1 MELKLMKTK
10 VKVMSSLIK
19 LDRRKT
25 HTSGAL
31 AGSTN
36 WKKNFFETLL
46 ILSIDL
52 CPVCDIYQTGWDIIS
67 PSLLNCSENCLKF
80 SRWQVIFSPCCEQ
93 TTLDILVSILQSNCC
108 KYKFFSSTG
117 VSSSDENMQCNAII
131 RWPVV
136 LYHIPWHNSLL
147 ALKVVVAK
155 V

>member
-1 MELKLMKTK
+1 MKVCSGIMELKLMKTK

-36 WKKNFFETLL
+36 WKKNFFETFTYL

-67 PSLLNCSENCLKF
+67 PSLLNCLENCLKF

-108 KYKFFSSTG
+108 KCCKYKFFSSTG
-117 VSSSDENMQCNAII
+117 VSSCYKNIQHYCGG
-131 RWPVV
+131 
-136 LYHIPWHNSLL
+136 LL
-147 ALKVVVAK
+147 HYTVILLNNY
-155 V
+155 